1 MQQMKPMKF
10 FRQFWVLITRCLQLI
25 WNDKLVLG
33 SLVLQAPLMVLVI
46 YLVGDPTCFTSNLI
60 NIGSRTILFI
70 LCAVS
75 TFMGILNSY
84 REICKDREI
93 IFREASVGVSLL
105 AVVLSKAVVLLAVEM
120 VQAAILTVGF
130 VNIIIVPQNHLL
142 LNTNFEIYITVLL
155 MMFAASAMGLLVSAA
170 LKSSESAILLVLVLI
185 IGQVVF
191 SGVMFNV
198 SGVLTYISY
207 IIVCRW
213 GMGALGAS
221 TDLNSRISWLN
232 AGLDGPMYDSTVPNL
247 IHSWQMLALISVV
260 CVAAAWLILHSAF
273 TRRKN

>member
-1 MQQMKPMKF
+1 MQQMKLSKF

-46 YLVGDPTCFTSNLI
+46 KLVGDPGCFTSNLV

-75 TFMGILNSY
+75 TFMGILNAY
-84 REICKDREI
+84 REICKEREI

-105 AVVLSKAVVLLAVEM
+105 ATVLSKAVVLLVVECL
-120 VQAAILTVGF
+120 QAAILTIGF
-130 VNIIIVPQNHLL
+130 VRIIAVPQNHLL
-142 LNTNFEIYITVLL
+142 LDTNVEIYITVLL
-155 MMFAASAMGLLVSAA
+155 MMFASSCMGLLVSAA

-191 SGVMFNV
+191 SGVMFPV
-198 SGVLTYISY
+198 TGVLTVISY
-207 IIVCRW
+207 VIVCRW

-221 TDLNSRISWLN
+221 TDLNSRLAWLQ
-232 AGLDGPMYDSTVPNL
+232 AGFDGPMYDATQPNL
-247 IHSWQMLALISVV
+247 MHCWQMLVLTSVICLV
-260 CVAAAWLILHSAF
+260 VAWVVLYLAF
-273 TRRKN
+273 ARRKE